1 MNRPKRPDPDGDE
14 TTIDLAR
21 EASGTAE
28 AQSRG
33 SAKTE
38 RFPRR
43 YARIAT
49 LLLFVL
55 CVVVPTWLVESSRS
69 GGPGDLMGL
78 VNSVIIFGLAYVLL
92 RAFRH
97 AVHHDFKHRVSSTRV
112 WAVVFI
118 SPAVLIGGYFT
129 YRALPASRAR
139 AILAYADLA
148 RLPPS
153 ARHVRSYRWSS
164 PMSGEK
170 FLRFAASA
178 EDIERFLQESPI
190 LRGKK
195 CERYSAERMRLPYPD
210 DFGREEHF
218 TGSTVYFTP
227 SLTAPSWYR
236 EEVRGRGRRY
246 EIQPEGDHYPGEV
259 LIDDEEHVVYVHLM
273 FS

>member
-1 MNRPKRPDPDGDE
+1 MNRPKRPDPDGHE
-14 TTIDLAR
+14 ANADLAR

-28 AQSRG
+28 AQSQDA
-33 SAKTE
+33 AKTQP
-38 RFPRR
+38 FPRR
-43 YARIAT
+43 CARLAT

-55 CVVVPTWLVESSRS
+55 CVVVPTWLGESSGS

-78 VNSVIIFGLAYVLL
+78 IDRVIVFGLAYVLL

-97 AVHHDFKHRVSSTRV
+97 AVHHDFKHRVTSTRV
-112 WAVVFI
+112 WALVFI
-118 SPAVLIGGYFT
+118 SPAVLIGGYLT

-148 RLPPS
+148 PLPPS

-195 CERYSAERMRLPYPD
+195 CERYTAERMRLPYPN

-218 TGSTVYFTP
+218 TGSTVYFGP
-227 SLTAPSWYR
+227 SPTTPSWYK

-246 EIQPEGDHYPGEV
+246 EIQPEGDYYPGEV
-259 LIDDEEHVVYVHLM
+259 LIDDEEHVVYVHLI